1 MRILSAF
8 CCLSTFHK
16 GDIECSVQGLG
27 LGVLGFKAW
36 ACLARKLEVEVSG
49 LRSVGFTGWGG
60 LRHYEL
66 LEDHGVVIGITGKD
80 IPLPDNPILN

>member
-36 ACLARKLEVEVSG
+36 GCLARKLEVEVSG
-49 LRSVGFTGWGG
+49 L
-60 LRHYEL
+60 
-66 LEDHGVVIGITGKD
+66 GV
-80 IPLPDNPILN
+80 